1 MATILQGEASFIEGL
16 VQDARLNIEEA
27 DARLKAL
34 AKLITEAE
42 QSHAKESQELRK
54 ALLGASQRQQALEG
68 QVHALK
74 AGQDTWADT
83 PRPVSAPRRVESVT
97 ELEAGQAIL
106 VLNGDGLAITYGVI
120 EHVAQLQPERQTEA
134 FGASRDIRIKNNR
147 TLYTLYDNYDGETY
161 IIRDPEPAGEAPAQ
175 RREPQFEDGF
185 IRVLALDGKPVTLEN
200 VGRVFHESYQG
211 EEPDVSILYSGNAD
225 SVIEAVA
232 AVTDW
237 EPVNIVKRNDES

>member
-1 MATILQGEASFIEGL
+1 MTTPLQDDIRELGNHISHSIKVLEEAESRIGALYIDVTGREKDQAEEAS
-16 VQDARLNIEEA
+16 RLRE
-27 DARLKAL
+27 
-34 AKLITEAE
+34 
-42 QSHAKESQELRK
+42 

-134 FGASRDIRIKNNR
+134 FGPARDIKIKDNR
-147 TLYTLYDNYDGETY
+147 TLYTLYDNYDGDTY
-161 IIRDPEPAGEAPAQ
+161 IIRDTEPAEEAPVP

-185 IRVLALDGKPVTLEN
+185 IRVLELDGKPVTLEN
-200 VGRVFHESYQG
+200 VGRVVHEPYQT
-211 EEPDVSILYSGNAD
+211 EEPDVSILYPGNAE

-237 EPVNIVKRNDES
+237 EPVTITPRQ